1 MMHGL
6 KAIRSVRVTRV
17 YFGRVMEIQNN
28 SYGYLLLL
36 LFIFLLFP
44 VVEQVSMEG
53 KGMYIIMLSV
63 SAIVYICKGF
73 K

>member
-6 KAIRSVRVTRV
+6 KAIRSVRVTRF

-36 LFIFLLFP
+36 LFIFLLLP

-63 SAIVYICKGF
+63 SAIVYICEGF